1 MVSFLDEKGAPSIVQ
16 KAKVLFPLSQ
26 IGAITAEQRSAINSA
41 SRISGKYE
49 TVIDRESA
57 FEQIVKQREAM
68 EKEAAEAKAK
78 EAEEKEAA
86 RKEKEKTTSKS
97 SRSSSKKKS
106 LFATVLGTAVTY
118 FAKTVATQLARNLT
132 KKKR

>member
-1 MVSFLDEKGAPSIVQ
+1 MVQ
-16 KAKVLFPLSQ
+16 RAKILFPLSQ

-49 TVIDRESA
+49 TVTDRESA

-78 EAEEKEAA
+78 EA
-86 RKEKEKTTSKS
+86 
-97 SRSSSKKKS
+97 
-106 LFATVLGTAVTY
+106 
-118 FAKTVATQLARNLT
+118 
-132 KKKR
+132 